1 MIGNSKLF
9 AAGTLCAGLVVAMVW
24 MFWGPHRRSTGDLMA
39 QQEFRYRS
47 EAPRDLRAEL
57 DGWLN
62 DPSREQIRQRNE
74 HWQKTGNWYKD

>member
-1 MIGNSKLF
+1 
-9 AAGTLCAGLVVAMVW
+9 
-24 MFWGPHRRSTGDLMA
+24 MA